1 MNRSTQLKCKQWGII
16 AVAWL
21 GVALLMSCYD
31 HLVLSTA
38 NSQGPSAHY
47 SFGLSLLFNLG
58 SALTGA
64 LLGGSFLVFFVNVRY
79 HDKPYGY
86 TILAVSLFFLGVIA
100 LIAGVLCLVAV
111 PLRTGRP
118 VWDPES
124 VGALKGFL
132 LDSARAK
139 NLLAWSV
146 VVVFTQLLLQVSSK
160 FGPEAF
166 GNVLS
171 GRYNTPR
178 EEDRIFMFLD
188 LDASTAIA
196 ERLGNEKYH
205 ALLKDFFADITHPIL
220 DNQGEIYQYVG
231 DEVVVAWKR
240 ETGRENNRCVQCFF
254 DIKARVEEKKEQYLR
269 RYGVVPSFKAGIHC
283 GKVVAGEV
291 GILKRDITYSGDV
304 LNTASRMLSMCK
316 TFGAEVIASAE
327 LVTTLGVPGRYAAQ
341 SLGSIQLKGKTNKV
355 GLCALSPLAL

>member
-1 MNRSTQLKCKQWGII
+1 MNRDTQLKCRQWGVITG
-16 AVAWL
+16 AWL
-21 GVALLMSCYD
+21 GVGLLMSCYD
-31 HLVLSTA
+31 HLVLLTA
-38 NSQGPSAHY
+38 NSRGPSAHY

-58 SALTGA
+58 SALAGA

-79 HDKPYGY
+79 RDKPYGH

-100 LIAGVLCLVAV
+100 LIAGGLALVSV

-118 VWDPES
+118 VWDPAS
-124 VGALKGFL
+124 LQALSGFL
-132 LDSARAK
+132 LDSSRAK

-146 VVVFTQLLLQVSSK
+146 VVALTQLLLQVSSK
-160 FGPEAF
+160 FGPAAF

-171 GRYNTPR
+171 GKYNTPR

-188 LDASTAIA
+188 LDASTALA

-231 DEVVVAWKR
+231 DEVVVAWKQ
-240 ETGRENNRCVQCFF
+240 EAGRENNRCVRCFF
-254 DIKARVEEKKEQYLR
+254 DIKERVEAKREQYLR
-269 RYGVVPSFKAGIHC
+269 RYGVVPSFKAGIHG

-304 LNTASRMLSMCK
+304 LNTTSRMLSLCK

-327 LVTTLGVPGRYAAQ
+327 LVTTLGLPGRYAAR

-355 GLCALSPLAL
+355 GLCALTPLAG